1 MSPSR
6 PFENKRVVIVHG
18 YMASP
23 TDHWFPTLT
32 QSLEVE
38 GARVDVV
45 SLPESNAPRAQ
56 AWAATLQD
64 VVPHVDEN
72 TFIIGHSLGCVTTL
86 RHLQS
91 LPAGSRIGGLVLVSG
106 FDCTLDN
113 IPELAEFTHD
123 TIAHD
128 TVRRRAAHILSIVSD
143 NDDIVDP
150 KHSHDLAESLGSDVQ
165 VVKGGGH
172 FMAKEGFTALPEVH
186 QALRRML

>member
-113 IPELAEFTHD
+113 IPELAEFTPTPSRTTRSVVAPRTSCRSSRTTMTSSIRSTR
-123 TIAHD
+123 TISPN
-128 TVRRRAAHILSIVSD
+128 RWAATSRS
-143 NDDIVDP
+143 
-150 KHSHDLAESLGSDVQ
+150 
-165 VVKGGGH
+165 
-172 FMAKEGFTALPEVH
+172 
-186 QALRRML
+186 